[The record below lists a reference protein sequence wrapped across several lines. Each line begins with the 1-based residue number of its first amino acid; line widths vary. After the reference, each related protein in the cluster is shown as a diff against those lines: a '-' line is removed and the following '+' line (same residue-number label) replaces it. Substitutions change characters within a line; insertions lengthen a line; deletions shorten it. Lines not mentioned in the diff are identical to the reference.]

1 MTPEMY
7 QTAEQAHRETQQ
19 DQQAEEWGFATV
31 ELAEL
36 VKRWGK
42 AAVLREVMSLPD
54 IASLPRSSFAFQP
67 TCEQC
72 VNWRPRRA
80 ATLSNGSTTQLGGFC
95 EARAAADLAQMPTG
109 YAERCQLFEEKI
121 PF

>member
-31 ELAEL
+31 ELADL

-42 AAVLREVMSLPD
+42 ATVIREVMSQPD
-54 IASLPRSSFAFQP
+54 TAPPQSSFAFQP

-72 VNWRPRRA
+72 VNWRPRRTA
-80 ATLSNGSTTQLGGFC
+80 VLGNGSTTQVGGFC